1 MRLDVLAAP
10 LFAVMLRSTP
20 GFMPAKPDP
29 KGNLVMSVVDQT
41 VRADLAGPVGRTVA
55 EQIAAGRADPEERAE
70 FERLA
75 AFEELARMVIL
86 RRAALGLS
94 QADVARRMG
103 TSPSVVSRIESGQ
116 HPTNTATLKRVA
128 EALEGR
134 ALLGFDFAL
143 GSTGGQDLVRL

>member
-1 MRLDVLAAP
+1 MFVPWVPARRIRPEGGSTRMTV
-10 LFAVMLRSTP
+10 VSRS
-20 GFMPAKPDP
+20 
-29 KGNLVMSVVDQT
+29 SH
-41 VRADLAGPVGRTVA
+41 ADAGPNTQSPVGRTVE
-55 EQIAAGRADPEERAE
+55 EQIVAGQADPEERAE

-143 GSTGGQDLVRL
+143 GSIDRQHLVRL